1 MRSASLRRSALGRL
15 SVYLP
20 AGEEPF
26 SPRVVGRISAVL
38 FVLCGALVDLLALT
52 LPYPASASR
61 AGLGLVGAVAV
72 VSGPVI
78 WCLPWNR
85 WPRLATLW
93 LVPVATTLVVL
104 HNVFAGL
111 DGFVYGLFFMVIFVW
126 IGLGHPQGTSLALS
140 PVLAAAYIV
149 PLLVVDRSSSLAIA
163 SVAYSMPCG
172 VLIGETV
179 TWVAERLRRSDRALR
194 SSEERFRSLVEESA
208 DVVVLMD
215 ADGTTVFSS
224 PSLTRVLGHHPEEWL
239 GHAPI
244 IYVHPDDQAA
254 LDETWARLVSEPGSI
269 ARYETRVRSA
279 SDEYRW
285 CSVVLRNLLA
295 EPAVNGVVANF
306 TDITERMTAR
316 KELAE
321 SETTFRRL
329 FESNPQPMWVHDRQ
343 TLGFLAAND
352 AAVEH
357 YWYSREQFLTM
368 SLRDLDADPSP
379 EVPGGHT
386 VDRRRPTRHRL
397 GDGRVVDVELT
408 SNPIAFRDRAAMLT
422 SVQDVT
428 ERMAL
433 EQQLRH
439 QAFHDPLTG
448 LANRALFYDRL
459 QHALARISRGTAGL
473 AVLLLDIDAFKRVND
488 SLGHTSGDELLVA
501 VSQRLAADLRA
512 ADTAAR
518 LGGDEFVVLAE
529 GLTDASEATAL
540 AERLQGALTAPFHL
554 AGREVVV
561 RASIGIASAGPGDTA
576 TAEELLRNADVAM
589 YAAKATGHGGHARF
603 QAHMHA
609 AAVARL
615 EVESELRGALGAG
628 QLELHYQP
636 IVQLPSREVVGA
648 EGLIRWHHPARG
660 LVMPGQFIPVAEQT
674 GLIDEIGAWVIEQAC
689 NQLARWQEGGGPP
702 EVAVNVS
709 ARQLASSRF
718 VSLVRSCLATS
729 GASPAGLT
737 LEITESVVM
746 ADPDA
751 ARAALEELRGI
762 GIRVAIDDFGTG
774 HSSLSYLGRFPL
786 DYLKIDRS
794 FVEGLGTDGPAVGG
808 GHTPLVSGTAR
819 LASAL
824 GLVVVAEGVETD
836 FQARAVESLGCRKA
850 QGYLFGRPGPAA
862 LLSPCSA
869 AGRPRGAGQEQ
880 PLVVP
885 QLAQT

>member
-1 MRSASLRRSALGRL
+1 M
-15 SVYLP
+15 
-20 AGEEPF
+20 
-26 SPRVVGRISAVL
+26 
-38 FVLCGALVDLLALT
+38 LCGALVALLALT
-52 LPYPASASR
+52 LPYPAGTSR
-61 AGLGLVGAVAV
+61 PGLGAVGAGAV
-72 VSGPVI
+72 VSGAVI
-78 WCLPWNR
+78 WSLPWNR

-93 LVPVATTLVVL
+93 LVPVATTLVAL

-140 PVLAAAYIV
+140 PMLAAAYLV
-149 PLLVVDRSSSLAIA
+149 PLLVLERSSSIAIA
-163 SVAYSMPCG
+163 SAAYCLPCG
-172 VLIGETV
+172 VLVGETV

-208 DVVVLMD
+208 DVVILL
-215 ADGTTVFSS
+215 DGDGRTVFAG
-224 PSLTRVLGHHPEEWL
+224 PSLTRVLGYHPDDWL
-239 GHAPI
+239 GHAPNV
-244 IYVHPDDQAA
+244 YVHPDDQPA
-254 LDETWARLVSEPGSI
+254 LDETWARLISEPGSI
-269 ARYETRVRSA
+269 ARYETQVRCA
-279 SDEYRW
+279 SGAYRW
-285 CSVVLRNLLA
+285 CAVVLRNLLA
-295 EPAVNGVVANF
+295 EPAVSGVVANF
-306 TDITERMTAR
+306 TDITERILAR
-316 KELAE
+316 EELAE

-343 TLGFLAAND
+343 TLGFLAVND

-357 YWYSREQFLTM
+357 YGYSRAQFLTM
-368 SLRDLDADPSP
+368 SLRDLDAGAPA
-379 EVPGGHT
+379 EVPDGRA
-386 VDRRRPTRHRL
+386 VDRRRPARHRL
-397 GDGRVVDVELT
+397 ADGRVVDVELT
-408 SNPIAFRDRAAMLT
+408 SNPIAFRDSAAMLT
-422 SVQDVT
+422 SAQDVT
-428 ERMAL
+428 RRVAL

-459 QHALARISRGTAGL
+459 QHALARISRGSAGL

-529 GLTDASEATAL
+529 GLADPTEATAL
-540 AERLQGALTAPFHL
+540 AERLQGALTEPFHL

-589 YAAKATGHGGHARF
+589 YAAKAAGRGGHARF
-603 QAHMHA
+603 QPHMHA

-615 EVESELRGALGAG
+615 EVESELRAALGAG
-628 QLELHYQP
+628 QLELYYQP
-636 IVQLPSREVVGA
+636 IVQLPGRQIVGA
-648 EGLIRWHHPARG
+648 EGLIRWHHPAQG
-660 LVMPGQFIPVAEQT
+660 LIMPGQFIPVAEQT
-674 GLIDEIGAWVIEQAC
+674 GLIDEIGAWVIEEAC
-689 NQLARWQEGGGPP
+689 NQLAHWQRVGGPE

-709 ARQLASSRF
+709 ARQLASARSF
-718 VSLVRSCLATS
+718 VTLVRSCLATS
-729 GASPAGLT
+729 GASPGGLT

-751 ARAALEELRGI
+751 ARMALEELRGI
-762 GIRVAIDDFGTG
+762 GVRVAIDDFGTG

-794 FVEGLGTDGPAVGG
+794 FVEGLGTDGPAAGG
-808 GHTPLVSGTAR
+808 GHTPLVSGIAR

-824 GLVVVAEGVETD
+824 GLTVVAEGVETE
-836 FQARAVESLGCRKA
+836 FQAGAVESLGCQKA

-862 LLSPCSA
+862 LLSPCPGA
-869 AGRPRGAGQEQ
+869 EQGAGVRQEQ

>member
-1 MRSASLRRSALGRL
+1 L
-15 SVYLP
+15 
-20 AGEEPF
+20 

-38 FVLCGALVDLLALT
+38 FVLCGALVALLAPI
-52 LPYPASASR
+52 LPYPAAASR
-61 AGLGLVGAVAV
+61 PGLAVVASAAV
-72 VSGPVI
+72 VSGAVI
-78 WCLPWNR
+78 WSLPWNR

-104 HNVFAGL
+104 HNVFSGL
-111 DGFVYGLFFMVIFVW
+111 DGFAYGLFFMVIFVW

-140 PVLAAAYIV
+140 PMLAIAYLV
-149 PLLVVDRSSSLAIA
+149 PLIVLERSSSIAIA
-163 SVAYSMPCG
+163 SAAYAMPCG

-215 ADGTTVFSS
+215 AEGRTVFAS
-224 PSLTRVLGHHPEEWL
+224 PSLTRVLGYRPDDWL
-239 GHAPI
+239 GHTPDV
-244 IYVHPDDQAA
+244 YVHPDDQPA
-254 LDETWARLVSEPGSI
+254 LDDTWPRLVSEPGSI
-269 ARYETRVRSA
+269 ARYETQVRSA
-279 SDEYRW
+279 SGEYRW
-285 CSVVLRNLLA
+285 CAVVLRNLLT

-306 TDITERMTAR
+306 TDITERMVAR
-316 KELAE
+316 EELAE

-329 FESNPQPMWVHDRQ
+329 FEANPQPMWVHDRQ
-343 TLGFLAAND
+343 TLGFLAVND

-357 YWYSREQFLTM
+357 YGYSRAQFLAM
-368 SLRDLDADPSP
+368 SLRDLDAGAPP
-379 EVPGGHT
+379 EVPDGRT
-386 VDRRRPTRHRL
+386 VDRCRPARHRL
-397 GDGRVVDVELT
+397 GDGQVVDVELT

-428 ERMAL
+428 TRVAL

-459 QHALARISRGTAGL
+459 QHALARIPLGNAGL

-501 VSQRLAADLRA
+501 VSQRLAADLRP

-529 GLTDASEATAL
+529 GLTDPSEATAL

-589 YAAKATGHGGHARF
+589 YAAKADGHGGHARF

-609 AAVARL
+609 DAVARL
-615 EVESELRGALGAG
+615 EVESELRTALGAG
-628 QLELHYQP
+628 RLELYYQP
-636 IVQLPSREVVGA
+636 IVQLPGREIVGA
-648 EGLIRWHHPARG
+648 EGLIRWHHPTRG

-674 GLIDEIGAWVIEQAC
+674 GLIDEIGAWVIAQAC
-689 NQLARWQEGGGPP
+689 NQLARWQDTGGPQ

-709 ARQLASSRF
+709 ARQLASARF

-729 GASPAGLT
+729 GASPVGLT

-751 ARAALEELRGI
+751 ARIALEELRGI
-762 GIRVAIDDFGTG
+762 GVRVAIDDFGTG
-774 HSSLSYLGRFPL
+774 YSSLSYLGRFPL

-794 FVEGLGTDGPAVGG
+794 FVDGLGTDGPAVGG
-808 GHTPLVSGTAR
+808 GHTPLVSGIAR

-824 GLVVVAEGVETD
+824 GLTVVAEGVETELR
-836 FQARAVESLGCRKA
+836 ARAVESLGCQKA
-850 QGYLFGRPGPAA
+850 QGYLFGRPGPAVV
-862 LLSPCSA
+862 LTPCPDA
-869 AGRPRGAGQEQ
+869 EERAGAGQEQ